1 MFVLFLHWDQ
11 DNKCFQADATGW
23 MAFFS
28 GKMLEIALNLSQ
40 YDEDFEDMAL
50 RFLQEYLKIATDINK
65 TTQEPGKTP
74 LRFFPSNSSFILMKI
89 KIMKAN
95 YLYWF
100 QVYGILMKAFTLIA
114 SQKARKE
121 SQCITFWRS
130 RVWLDLY
137 PYLVPLSW
145 QTSS

>member
-1 MFVLFLHWDQ
+1 
-11 DNKCFQADATGW
+11 

-74 LRFFPSNSSFILMKI
+74 LRFFPSNSACILMKSKVI
-89 KIMKAN
+89 KAN

-100 QVYGILMKAFTLIA
+100 QVYGIQMKAFTLIA

-121 SQCITFWRS
+121 SQCITF
-130 RVWLDLY
+130 
-137 PYLVPLSW
+137 
-145 QTSS
+145 